1 MKRRKFIILSG
12 IGATAFTLPSACL
25 KARIPEYDPLLAEPE
40 LLSFIWDT
48 ETMIAV
54 GTLFRELTP
63 GERTEGGLVS
73 ALLRESPDGT
83 TPALQKVNSRVQ
95 ADYEEND
102 LVMLEGWILS
112 RTEARQCALLSLIHT
127 S

>member
-63 GERTEGGLVS
+63 GERTEGELVS

>member
-48 ETMIAV
+48 ETMIAI
-54 GTLFRELTP
+54 GNLFRELTP
-63 GERTEGGLVS
+63 GERSEAELVT
-73 ALLRESPDGT
+73 ALLRERPDEIT
-83 TPALQKVNSRVQ
+83 SALQKINSRVQ
-95 ADYEEND
+95 TDYEEND